1 MIVKYIDDRMRSRVT
16 GARLAI
22 GFGVSSFVVAL
33 MGPTVKAAGFPTM
46 LMALA
51 VVAFCS
57 FLAISMLPA
66 DHEMGKAALKP
77 AE

>member
-1 MIVKYIDDRMRSRVT
+1 M
-16 GARLAI
+16 
-22 GFGVSSFVVAL
+22 
-33 MGPTVKAAGFPTM
+33 KAAGFPTL
-46 LMALA
+46 LMSLA

-66 DHEMGKAALKP
+66 DREMGKAALKP

>member
-1 MIVKYIDDRMRSRVT
+1 MKVWSI
-16 GARLAI
+16 
-22 GFGVSSFVVAL
+22 AL
-33 MGPTVKAAGFPTM
+33 